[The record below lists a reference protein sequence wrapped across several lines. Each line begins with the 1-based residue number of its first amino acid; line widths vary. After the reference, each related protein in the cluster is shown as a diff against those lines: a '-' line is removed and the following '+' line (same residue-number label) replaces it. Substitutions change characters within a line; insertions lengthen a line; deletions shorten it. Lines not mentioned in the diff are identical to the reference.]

1 MRGLALACTWILQ
14 CIVECHFS
22 LEFLSYLWFGATAV
36 STQTLLRHL
45 SDEHKSQGSHIPHVN
60 SEHVTKHSFPK
71 SLFSSN
77 NVYDDV
83 PLCSLKL
90 FSPLKFFGNF
100 QRSLCKAKH
109 QPGYTVWSG
118 RDFIRKIEIQL
129 NFWSLSTSKVC
140 SGTFVQLGPACK
152 AEDRRI
158 VAPSNS
164 DF

>member
-1 MRGLALACTWILQ
+1 MRGLAALACTWILQ

-100 QRSLCKAKH
+100 QRSLCKANRV
-109 QPGYTVWSG
+109 VWWTSLERLKFSSIFDLSLPQKSVAGPLYSWG
-118 RDFIRKIEIQL
+118 RLAKPKTE
-129 NFWSLSTSKVC
+129 
-140 SGTFVQLGPACK
+140 
-152 AEDRRI
+152 E
-158 VAPSNS
+158 
-164 DF
+164 